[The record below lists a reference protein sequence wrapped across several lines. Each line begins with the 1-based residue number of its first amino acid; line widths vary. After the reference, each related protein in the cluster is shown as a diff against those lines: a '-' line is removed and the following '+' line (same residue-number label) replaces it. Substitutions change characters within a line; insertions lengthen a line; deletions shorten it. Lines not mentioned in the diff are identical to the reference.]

1 MSSDVDAGDAGGYRA
16 EKIGGHGADATRD
29 GVRGMNVFA
38 VGAVDGD
45 DVADLD
51 SGDVGDIDH
60 GYIHG
65 DDADDGRKFAAPE
78 HAAAAVTERAVNA
91 VAIARREH
99 SDYGRPRRD
108 EVCAVAHAAPAAD
121 TPQAHNGRAQR
132 HPRLS

>member
-16 EKIGGHGADATRD
+16 EKIGGDGADAARD

-45 DVADLD
+45 DVADFD
-51 SGDVGDIDH
+51 AGDVRDIDH

-65 DDADDGRKFAAPE
+65 DDADDGRKLAAHE

-91 VAIARREH
+91 VSIAAREH
-99 SDYGRPRRD
+99 RD
-108 EVCAVAHAAPAAD
+108 
-121 TPQAHNGRAQR
+121 
-132 HPRLS
+132 S